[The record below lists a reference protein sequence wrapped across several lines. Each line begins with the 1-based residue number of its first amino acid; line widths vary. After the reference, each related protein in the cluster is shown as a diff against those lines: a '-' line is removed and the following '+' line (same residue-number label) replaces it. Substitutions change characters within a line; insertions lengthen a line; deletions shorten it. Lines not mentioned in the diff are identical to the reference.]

1 MKSIQDKPGD
11 AALDVLRK
19 LRANGYDALFAGGCV
34 RDRLLNQTPKDYD
47 VATSA
52 RPEQVTEIFPK
63 ARLVGAKFGVV
74 LVRRH
79 GFEIEVATFRTDG
92 DYADGRR
99 PDSVTFASAEKD
111 ARRRDFTING
121 LFFDPIERRVIDYV
135 DGQRDLQARI
145 LRTIGAPGQR
155 FEEDHLRMLRAV
167 RFAARLGFS
176 VHANTM
182 TAIRQYASKLARISP
197 ERVWMEL
204 AKILAAPTRPVGW
217 KLILE
222 SGLRPHL
229 CSKWPDDEL
238 QDRMTAKR
246 LAALPDRAIDPTLAL
261 AACAPGSP
269 QAVCQG
275 LRLSNRQTDTVVWL
289 LSALPRAAAQES
301 LELADVKE
309 LMGGDSWDDL
319 LLLLEADLRARDE
332 SLAGFET
339 LRRRAESVAPENVA
353 PPPLL
358 TGNDLLAMGVEPG
371 PEFGQIIDA
380 VYRAQR
386 NEDIATK
393 EDAQDLARR
402 MRR

>member
-1 MKSIQDKPGD
+1 MTSKHHKPGD
-11 AALDVLRK
+11 AAMDILRK
-19 LRANGYDALFAGGCV
+19 LRAKGYDALFAGGCV
-34 RDRLLNQTPKDYD
+34 RDRLLDQTPEDYD

-52 RPEQVTEIFPK
+52 RPEQVTKIFPK
-63 ARLVGAKFGVV
+63 ARHVGAKFGVV
-74 LVRRH
+74 LVRRY
-79 GFEIEVATFRTDG
+79 GYDIEVATFRTDG

-99 PDSVTFASAEKD
+99 PDNVTFASAEKD

-121 LFFDPIERRVIDYV
+121 LFFDPIEHRIIDYV
-135 DGQRDLQARI
+135 DGQKDLEARI

-176 VHANTM
+176 IHASTM
-182 TAIRQYASKLARISP
+182 TAIGQHAAKLARISP
-197 ERVWMEL
+197 ERVWIEL

-229 CSKWPDDEL
+229 CSEWPDDEV
-238 QDRMTAKR
+238 QDRMTARR
-246 LAALPDRAIDPTLAL
+246 LAALPDRPIGQTLAL
-261 AACAPGSP
+261 AACAPPHP
-269 QAVCQG
+269 QAVCQS
-275 LRLSNRQTDTVVWL
+275 LRLSNRQTETVVWL
-289 LSALPRAAAQES
+289 LSALPRAAGQES
-301 LELADVKE
+301 LELADVKQ
-309 LMGGDSWDDL
+309 LMGADAWDDL

-332 SLAGFET
+332 SPDSLEA
-339 LRRRAESVAPENVA
+339 LRRRAKSVSPENVA

-358 TGNDLLAMGVEPG
+358 TGNDLLAMDVEPG
-371 PEFGQIIDA
+371 PEFGHIIDA

-393 EDAQDLARR
+393 EDALNLARR

>member
-1 MKSIQDKPGD
+1 MKSKQHKPGD

-63 ARLVGAKFGVV
+63 ARHVGAKFGVV
-74 LVRRH
+74 LVRRY
-79 GFEIEVATFRTDG
+79 GYDIEVATFRTDG
-92 DYADGRR
+92 EYADGRH
-99 PDSVTFASAEKD
+99 PDDVTFASAEKD

-121 LFFDPIERRVIDYV
+121 LFFDPIERRIIDYV
-135 DGQRDLQARI
+135 DGQRDIETRI

-182 TAIRQYASKLARISP
+182 TAIRQHAAKLARISP

-204 AKILAAPTRPVGW
+204 AKILAAPTRSVGW
-217 KLILE
+217 ELILE
-222 SGLRPHL
+222 AGLRPHL

-238 QDRMTAKR
+238 QDHMTAKR
-246 LAALPDRAIDPTLAL
+246 LAALPDRTIDPSLAL

-301 LELADVKE
+301 LELADVKQ
-309 LMGGDSWDDL
+309 LMGGDAWDDL
-319 LLLLEADLRARDE
+319 VLLLEADLRARDE
-332 SLAGFET
+332 SLDSVEA
-339 LRRRAESVAPENVA
+339 LRRRAKSVAPENVA

-371 PEFGQIIDA
+371 PEFGHIIDA
-380 VYRAQR
+380 AYRAQR

-393 EDAQDLARR
+393 EDALDLARR